1 MAGKRDQ
8 LQAHRFLVQRV
19 ISALVTR
26 ETDPEQPPLRRPWL
40 AAGGSLAIAVLV
52 LVGWGV
58 YGFVVPGGNRAWR
71 TGEAVIVVKETGARY
86 VYVDGRLHP
95 VLNYA
100 SALLALGQHG
110 QTRTVSR
117 ESLTGVP
124 RGPRIGI
131 PDAPDALPGP
141 RGVLRAGWS
150 LCSAPGAD
158 ETGATVDDSVLLAG
172 TEPAGGRP
180 LDDRALLVEVPEVG
194 DQYLVRNGYRHRIRR
209 SDAVPVALALRAPTP
224 ARVGPAVVDVLAAG
238 APIAPIAV
246 PDAGKP
252 SAAVP
257 GRADLRVGQ
266 LVVAATAG
274 DAVQHY
280 LVTAGRLRPISP
292 LQFDIQLADGRT
304 ARAYPGVDPVG
315 VPLNLT
321 AAAAA
326 RMETPPAASP
336 GAAPDRRPAFAGPA
350 ETICVT
356 YDAGATTARVRVG
369 ATLPP
374 ADATVRTPGR
384 TAAGLP
390 LADRVFVPPGRAALA
405 EVGAGTLVLVTD
417 QGRGYPL
424 AGREVLGMLG
434 YGGVTPARLP
444 DGLVTRVPL
453 GSVLDPVAARAP

>member
-1 MAGKRDQ
+1 
-8 LQAHRFLVQRV
+8 
-19 ISALVTR
+19 
-26 ETDPEQPPLRRPWL
+26 
-40 AAGGSLAIAVLV
+40 
-52 LVGWGV
+52 
-58 YGFVVPGGNRAWR
+58 
-71 TGEAVIVVKETGARY
+71 
-86 VYVDGRLHP
+86 
-95 VLNYA
+95 
-100 SALLALGQHG
+100 
-110 QTRTVSR
+110 
-117 ESLTGVP
+117 
-124 RGPRIGI
+124 
-131 PDAPDALPGP
+131 
-141 RGVLRAGWS
+141 
-150 LCSAPGAD
+150 
-158 ETGATVDDSVLLAG
+158 
-172 TEPAGGRP
+172 
-180 LDDRALLVEVPEVG
+180 
-194 DQYLVRNGYRHRIRR
+194 
-209 SDAVPVALALRAPTP
+209 
-224 ARVGPAVVDVLAAG
+224 
-238 APIAPIAV
+238 
-246 PDAGKP
+246 
-252 SAAVP
+252 
-257 GRADLRVGQ
+257 
-266 LVVAATAG
+266 VAATAG

-280 LVTAGRLRPISP
+280 LVTATRLRPISP

-336 GAAPDRRPAFAGPA
+336 GAAPDRRPVFAGPA

-434 YGGVTPARLP
+434 YGGVAPARLP

-453 GSVLDPVAARAP
+453 GSVLDPAAARAP